1 MSESDRD
8 KALAETS
15 ELVAEMRKKFLANP
29 DTNQHSSII
38 DRAVRD
44 VKTSQ
49 CFQSLTYS
57 RNGRVVLPCM
67 ALHRWLQSRRRVKA
81 FCQSRSPVP
90 QSQLHLRQLQ
100 QQTPRRR
107 LKASSRRRL
116 WRGLTMITPSLAAA
130 RRRRRR
136 NENEL
141 VGCVR
146 HGHFLTDSR
155 DKSGSCKGG
164 RGFVTQY
171 RRCECRPG
179 RHSTPPTNSC
189 RGRALQRLE
198 QRLQV
203 SSVFV
208 DYRVEPDFYT
218 R

>member
-1 MSESDRD
+1 
-8 KALAETS
+8 
-15 ELVAEMRKKFLANP
+15 
-29 DTNQHSSII
+29 
-38 DRAVRD
+38 
-44 VKTSQ
+44 
-49 CFQSLTYS
+49 
-57 RNGRVVLPCM
+57 
-67 ALHRWLQSRRRVKA
+67 
-81 FCQSRSPVP
+81 
-90 QSQLHLRQLQ
+90 
-100 QQTPRRR
+100 
-107 LKASSRRRL
+107 
-116 WRGLTMITPSLAAA
+116 MITPSLAAA

-141 VGCVR
+141 VGRVR

-198 QRLQV
+198 QRLEV

-218 R
+218 RRVLLSEQSRYLRARRHGRKGSTRLGHRHLSLF